1 MPQNPWECTWD
12 GQNRVLPALR
22 RADKAPRNRPRA
34 NVAGGEGRG
43 AKAESLKCRKE
54 LVQALLLCE
63 GLRFRLEVVMDHKKG
78 VYITPFQ
85 RYGAV
90 ALALFSVCYTV
101 VAAKMVQRTA
111 VAPSL
116 PSVSSSASTP
126 RTVAVPGGT
135 IVIVPER
142 WGFRLT
148 PPKGRN

>member
-1 MPQNPWECTWD
+1 
-12 GQNRVLPALR
+12 
-22 RADKAPRNRPRA
+22 
-34 NVAGGEGRG
+34 
-43 AKAESLKCRKE
+43 
-54 LVQALLLCE
+54 
-63 GLRFRLEVVMDHKKG
+63 MDHKKG

-116 PSVSSSASTP
+116 PSVSSSAP
-126 RTVAVPGGT
+126 HTVAVPGGT